1 MSIGLLLWY
10 APDTSFRRAAI
21 HRLQKHFPDKPEQV
35 WRSTCDW
42 QSQLAP
48 SRPRYSFSLNLLMRY
63 FEWNLSLYRALQ
75 EHGMSQVE
83 AGEFVETVAAEYFQP
98 VPAAMFKLSR
108 LRSAKR
114 QTRVKWIFGMMTKYF
129 FAPPFVHRHL
139 PSDTGVAFDVTVCP
153 VADYFKDQGAPPEVT
168 AHAAC
173 NIDYCM
179 AREFGIELV
188 RSQTIANG
196 AEYCDFRWIFP
207 AHQERPQQGVGL
219 S

>member
-1 MSIGLLLWY
+1 
-10 APDTSFRRAAI
+10 
-21 HRLQKHFPDKPEQV
+21 
-35 WRSTCDW
+35 
-42 QSQLAP
+42 LAP
-48 SRPRYSFSLNLLMRY
+48 SRPRYNFALNLLMRY
-63 FEWNLSLYRALQ
+63 FEWNLSLYRALL

-83 AGEFVETVAAEYFQP
+83 AGEFVETVAVEYYQP

-114 QTRVKWIFGMMTKYF
+114 ETRVKWIFGIMTKYF

-153 VADYFKDQGAPPEVT
+153 VADYFKDQGVPPEIT

-173 NIDYCM
+173 NLDYCM
-179 AREFGIELV
+179 AREFGIEFV

-196 AEYCDFRWIFP
+196 AEYCDFRWEFSP
-207 AHQERPQQGVGL
+207 QVER

>member
-1 MSIGLLLWY
+1 MSFIGLLRFY
-10 APDTSFRRAAI
+10 TPDSTFRRAAN
-21 HRLQKHFPDKPEQV
+21 HRLQEHFPDKSEQV

-42 QSQLAP
+42 QSQLSP

-63 FEWNLSLYRALQ
+63 MEWSLSLYRAVQ

-83 AGEFVETVAAEYFQP
+83 AGEFVETVAVEYYQP

-114 QTRVKWIFGMMTKYF
+114 ETRVKWIFGIITRYF
-129 FAPPFVHRHL
+129 FTPPFEHRHL

-153 VADYFKDQGAPPEVT
+153 LADYFKEQGVPELT
-168 AHAAC
+168 EYAAC
-173 NIDYCM
+173 NTDYCL

-188 RSQTIANG
+188 RSQTIAND
-196 AEYCDFRWIFP
+196 AEYCDFRWEFST
-207 AHQERPQQGVGL
+207 HRERSQKTEQL
-219 S
+219 

>member
-1 MSIGLLLWY
+1 MSMGLLRWY
-10 APDTSFRRAAI
+10 LPDANFRRAAT
-21 HRLQKHFPDKPEQV
+21 HRLQQRFPDQSEQI
-35 WRSTCDW
+35 WRSTRDW
-42 QSQLAP
+42 QSRLAP
-48 SRPRYSFSLNLLMRY
+48 NRPRYGFSLNLLMRY

-75 EHGMSQVE
+75 EHGLSQAE
-83 AGEFVETVAAEYFQP
+83 AGEFVEAVAVEYYQP

-114 QTRVKWIFGMMTKYF
+114 ETRVRWIFGILTRYF

-153 VADYFKDQGAPPEVT
+153 VADYFKKQGVPPEVT

-173 NIDYCM
+173 NTDYCM

-196 AEYCDFRWIFP
+196 AEYCDFRWEFSK
-207 AHQERPQQGVGL
+207 HGER
-219 S
+219 SEEEASS